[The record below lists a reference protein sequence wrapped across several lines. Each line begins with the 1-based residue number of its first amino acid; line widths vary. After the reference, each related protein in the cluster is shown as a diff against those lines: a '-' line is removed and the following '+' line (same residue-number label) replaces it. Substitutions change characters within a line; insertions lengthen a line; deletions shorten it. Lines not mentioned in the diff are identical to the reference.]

1 MRTRF
6 SRIFPVFIG
15 CLIHFSTLSAVD
27 DVSGHTGKPALPPI
41 PEEDCIIDC
50 NYKYF
55 DCCVPCK
62 LHVPLKRYECER
74 TCFHKLTDCVSGCP
88 PPS

>member
-1 MRTRF
+1 MCTRF
-6 SRIFPVFIG
+6 FRIFPVFIG

-41 PEEDCIIDC
+41 PEGDCIMDCHKEYHECIDE
-50 NYKYF
+50 
-55 DCCVPCK
+55 CK
-62 LHVPLKRYECER
+62 AVRPPLRECER
-74 TCFHKLTDCVSGCP
+74 TCLHKLAHCVAGCP